1 MNRNASAFTDLSS
14 ASLERRDTTIY
25 EVIDLNAGQPV
36 YVGKTFQQ
44 GFGEEG
50 IQTRLD
56 QHESLKPEWKGA
68 DYEIREIKSGT
79 CTNFETAT
87 REMRAMMARGGP
99 LKVNPAS
106 VLQNIIRSITSKNFQ
121 KYVHLHSSH
130 DPAPF
135 KRED

>member
-1 MNRNASAFTDLSS
+1 VNRNASAFTDLSS

-87 REMRAMMARGGP
+87 REMRDASNDGAWWA
-99 LKVNPAS
+99 LKSQPSLGAAEHYS
-106 VLQNIIRSITSKNFQ
+106 EYHFQELSKIRSSAFE
-121 KYVHLHSSH
+121 
-130 DPAPF
+130 P
-135 KRED
+135 